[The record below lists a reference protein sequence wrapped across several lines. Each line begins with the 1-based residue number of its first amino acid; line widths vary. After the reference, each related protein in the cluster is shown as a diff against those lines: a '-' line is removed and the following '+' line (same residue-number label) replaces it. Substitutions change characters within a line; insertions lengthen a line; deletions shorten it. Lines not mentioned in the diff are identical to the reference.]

1 MNKLSDDVLN
11 KYIDGELDYASLQN
25 VNEVLSTS
33 IEDKK
38 RLQALLAVHNELK
51 KIKEESVPD
60 SFTHSVMKR
69 VQSRN
74 KAFKVQRHFV
84 FEISSIFISGLL
96 VIIGLIIYYSI
107 NQPGETQTSQ
117 TYTQNIIPFFR
128 AIASGIAQIFTPR
141 GISVFGS
148 IISLG
153 ILILGYFFFENLKA
167 SKQKIRK
174 SH

>member
-1 MNKLSDDVLN
+1 MNLLSDEILN
-11 KYIDGELDYASLQN
+11 KYIDGELDYTSLKH
-25 VNEVLSTS
+25 VNEVLSSS

-38 RLQALLAVHNELK
+38 RLQAFLAVHNELK

-60 SFTHSVMKR
+60 SFTDLVMKR
-69 VQSRN
+69 LQSRT
-74 KAFKVQRHFV
+74 KAFKEQRHFV
-84 FEISSIFISGLL
+84 FAISSIFVLILS
-96 VIIGLIIYYSI
+96 VIIGLVIYYGV
-107 NQPGETQTSQ
+107 NQSSGAQTSQ

-128 AIASGIAQIFTPR
+128 SIASGITQIFSPR

-153 ILILGYFFFENLKA
+153 ILISGYFFFENLKA
-167 SKQKIRK
+167 TKQKIRK